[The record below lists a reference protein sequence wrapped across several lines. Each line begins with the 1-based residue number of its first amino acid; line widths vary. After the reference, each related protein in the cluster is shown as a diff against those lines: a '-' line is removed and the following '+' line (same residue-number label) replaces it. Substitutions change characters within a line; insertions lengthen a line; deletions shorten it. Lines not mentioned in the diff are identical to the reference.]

1 MKILVGVDGRDE
13 SAEAVGL
20 ATSLAQALGAGIE
33 AAAVLDYSPL
43 SIDFHPDEAA
53 LSEHFNR
60 VFAAAGEAAGGFP
73 LGEHRLTGSSPARAL
88 TELADEIDAALIVV
102 GSTHRGLLGR
112 VMPGTTADSLLTGAG
127 CPVVVAPR
135 GEPGGETA
143 AIGEIGVGYDGGPE
157 AELALAL
164 AAVWAK
170 HLEAKLRLIGVVS
183 DPGPLIAE
191 VVSPVAYADGL
202 RIGLTKALA
211 AAAGRIEKLEVETEL
226 ATGEPAEVL
235 ADATVGLDLLVLGS
249 RGYGPVDRALLG
261 SISSKVMRNAAC
273 PVAVVPRA
281 AAD

>member
-1 MKILVGVDGRDE
+1 MKVVVGVDGRDE
-13 SAEAVGL
+13 SADAVAWAVML
-20 ATSLAQALGAGIE
+20 ARALGAEVE

-43 SIDFHPDEAA
+43 SIDFHPDEASLA
-53 LSEHFNR
+53 EHFNQ

-88 TELADEIDAALIVV
+88 TELADELGASLIVV

-112 VMPGTTADSLLTGAG
+112 VMPGTTADNLLTGAG

-135 GEPGGETA
+135 DKSAGTTA
-143 AIGEIGVGYDGGPE
+143 AIEEIGVGYDGGPE
-157 AELALAL
+157 AELALDL
-164 AAVWAK
+164 AAVWAR
-170 HLEAKLRLIGVVS
+170 HLKAKLRLIGVVS

-211 AAAGRIEKLEVETEL
+211 AAVEPIGELEVETEL
-226 ATGEPAEVL
+226 ATGKPSEVL

-261 SISSKVMRNAAC
+261 SVSTKVIRSAAC
-273 PVAVVPRA
+273 PVVVVPR
-281 AAD
+281 